1 MTLYLNLRESQP
13 QMMSGDGGP
22 SARLIADA
30 AVDGLIQ
37 GRTVM
42 FGVHGF
48 NVRYKSGLR
57 SLARLDQ
64 ELKLPQTHVFVGVLW
79 PGDFWVPVINY
90 PVEWEDAVKGGQ
102 ALARY
107 AQARMGSAP
116 RFAFVSHSLGG
127 RLALEAAAHLP
138 DDRVGPVCLM
148 ASATDNDCL
157 ERPYDVSLRKAEK
170 LSGLASRK
178 DKVLAVAYPLGD
190 FAGDLVFR
198 DKDSPFRGALGRYGP
213 RNNAPLWIRID
224 NGEGFTHGDYFP
236 PGDAGPL
243 KKTQGKAIRYARDFL
258 LNDQPNWA

>member
-22 SARLIADA
+22 GARLIADE
-30 AVDGLIQ
+30 AVNGEIR
-37 GRTVM
+37 GRTVV

-57 SLARLDQ
+57 SLARLDAA
-64 ELKLPQTHVFVGVLW
+64 LKLPQSHVFIGVLW

-90 PVEWEDAVKGGQ
+90 PAEWEDAVKGGQ

-107 AQARMGSAP
+107 AQARMASAP

-138 DDRVGPVCLM
+138 DDRVGRVCLM
-148 ASATDNDCL
+148 AAATDDNCL
-157 ERPYDVSLRKAEK
+157 ERPYDVSLRKAQK
-170 LSGLASRK
+170 LTGLASRK

-190 FAGDLVFR
+190 FAGDLLFR

-213 RNNAPLWIRID
+213 RFKTPNWVRIE
-224 NGEGFTHGDYFP
+224 NREGFTHSDYFP
-236 PGDAGPL
+236 PGDTTPL
-243 KKTQGKAIRYARDFL
+243 KPTQGKAIRYARDFL
-258 LNDQPNWA
+258 LSDEPGWA